1 MLRSIVIALATAA
14 CAATTAT
21 AQTVPASADAVEQRL
36 AQIAARVRTP
46 AALGN
51 GVVLTQVEARS
62 NQLQLTVVSQ
72 ARARGFTEQD
82 RAVVVN
88 DLCRFGAMAPL
99 YAQGASV
106 RATLYDFNGAEM
118 GAVAVAAKDCARG

>member
-1 MLRSIVIALATAA
+1 MLRTIAILLAATS
-14 CAATTAT
+14 CAASAS
-21 AQTVPASADAVEQRL
+21 AQTIPESAGAVEQRL

-62 NQLQLTVVSQ
+62 NELRLTVVSQ
-72 ARARGFTEQD
+72 VRARGFTAQD
-82 RAVVVN
+82 RAVVVS

-106 RATLYDFNGAEM
+106 RATMYDFNGAEM
-118 GAVAVAAKDCARG
+118 GAVAVAAKDCAIG